1 MHSHIL
7 ARKLHNILVKAERGG
22 KMLKRIRLLFKRNRD
37 HITYEILSKFR
48 KMDLGIVWMEAY
60 TKDCYIKFEVQ
71 DEKQYQELLK
81 NLNTIE
87 DLGSISEVD
96 LIAFEARNLQVNEI
110 INLLGKLILVV
121 DCNGIVKYSNISREL
136 KAVEGELSS
145 IIGKPISEFIE
156 DEEFVE
162 KVLDADLEESIDEL
176 TLGSG
181 EFIAKMYRKRFRD
194 SNLFGKII
202 VFEDIS
208 ELSSYAD
215 KKFYSSHITFK
226 DLIFESPLME
236 KCVNTAMEFS
246 QMDVEILITG
256 ESGTGKELFTR
267 AIHNLSSRRDKP
279 FIAINCSSLP
289 EQLLESE
296 LFGYEDGS
304 FTGAIKGG
312 KAGIFESCNG
322 GTIFLDEIGDM
333 PIHLQAKLLRVL
345 QEKRIRRIGG
355 SEEIPV
361 NFRLISATNKDL
373 KEMIL
378 KEEFRLDLMYRL
390 NTLSLNIPPLRKRK
404 EDIKPLVDYFTK
416 KYSNGIEEE
425 TYSPDAIK
433 ALESYNY
440 PGNVRELQNVIIRAL
455 TTLKGNVVKPS
466 DLKFYFEDNSND
478 VNETFDEKV
487 ERFEKELI
495 VSALEDGASIRQTA
509 HSLGITHTKLINRMK
524 KYKL

>member
-7 ARKLHNILVKAERGG
+7 ARKLHNILVKDERGG

-246 QMDVEILITG
+246 QMDVEILITEG
-256 ESGTGKELFTR
+256 
-267 AIHNLSSRRDKP
+267 
-279 FIAINCSSLP
+279 
-289 EQLLESE
+289 
-296 LFGYEDGS
+296 
-304 FTGAIKGG
+304 
-312 KAGIFESCNG
+312 
-322 GTIFLDEIGDM
+322 
-333 PIHLQAKLLRVL
+333 
-345 QEKRIRRIGG
+345 
-355 SEEIPV
+355 
-361 NFRLISATNKDL
+361 
-373 KEMIL
+373 
-378 KEEFRLDLMYRL
+378 
-390 NTLSLNIPPLRKRK
+390 
-404 EDIKPLVDYFTK
+404 
-416 KYSNGIEEE
+416 
-425 TYSPDAIK
+425 
-433 ALESYNY
+433 
-440 PGNVRELQNVIIRAL
+440 
-455 TTLKGNVVKPS
+455 
-466 DLKFYFEDNSND
+466 
-478 VNETFDEKV
+478 
-487 ERFEKELI
+487 
-495 VSALEDGASIRQTA
+495 
-509 HSLGITHTKLINRMK
+509 
-524 KYKL
+524 

>member
-1 MHSHIL
+1 
-7 ARKLHNILVKAERGG
+7 
-22 KMLKRIRLLFKRNRD
+22 MLKRIRLLFKRNRD
-37 HITYEILSKFR
+37 HITHDILTEFR
-48 KMDLGIVWMEAY
+48 KLDLGIVWMEIY
-60 TKDCYIKFEVQ
+60 TKDCYIKFEVP
-71 DEKQYQELLK
+71 DEKIYNLLLK
-81 NLNTIE
+81 NLEKIQ
-87 DLGSISEVD
+87 DLDSISEID

-121 DCNGIVKYSNISREL
+121 DCNGIVKYSNISEEL
-136 KAVEGELSS
+136 KAVKGELST
-145 IIGKPISEFIE
+145 IIGKSISEFIE
-156 DEEFVE
+156 DEEFVG
-162 KVLDADLEESIDEL
+162 KVLDDSLEESIDEL
-176 TLGSG
+176 TLGNS

-194 SNLFGKII
+194 SNLLGKII

-236 KCVNTAMEFS
+236 KCVKTAMEFS

-373 KEMIL
+373 KNMIL

-390 NTLSLNIPPLRKRK
+390 NTLSLSIPPLRKRK
-404 EDIKPLVDYFTK
+404 EDIKPLVEYFTK
-416 KYSNGIEEE
+416 KYSNGNGNEK
-425 TYSPDAIK
+425 YSQDAIK
-433 ALESYNY
+433 ALLSYNY
-440 PGNVRELQNVIIRAL
+440 PGNVRELQNIIIRAL

-466 DLKFYFEDNSND
+466 DLKFYFEDSSNG

-487 ERFEKELI
+487 EKFEIELI
-495 VSALEDGASIRQTA
+495 TSALEDGVSIRQTA
-509 HSLGITHTKLINRMK
+509 HNLGITHTKLINRMK

>member
-1 MHSHIL
+1 
-7 ARKLHNILVKAERGG
+7 
-22 KMLKRIRLLFKRNRD
+22 MLKRIRLLFKQNRD
-37 HITYEILSKFR
+37 HITYDVISEFR
-48 KMDLGIVWMEAY
+48 KLDLGIVWMEIY
-60 TKDCYIKFEVQ
+60 TKDCYIKFEVPNEELYKELINNLQKIQ
-71 DEKQYQELLK
+71 DLDTLTE
-81 NLNTIE
+81 I
-87 DLGSISEVD
+87 D

-110 INLLGKLILVV
+110 VNLLGKLILVV
-121 DCNGIVKYSNISREL
+121 DCNGIVKYSNISSDL
-136 KAVEGELSS
+136 KAVQGELST
-145 IIGKPISEFIE
+145 IMGRPISEFIDDE
-156 DEEFVE
+156 DFIE

-176 TLGSG
+176 TLGNS
-181 EFIAKMYRKRFRD
+181 EFIAKMYRQKFQD

-215 KKFYSSHITFK
+215 KKYYSSHITFK

-236 KCVNTAMEFS
+236 KCVNTAKEFS

-267 AIHNLSSRRDKP
+267 AIHNLSARRDKP

-361 NFRLISATNKDL
+361 NFRLISATNRDL
-373 KEMIL
+373 KGMIL

-390 NTLSLNIPPLRKRK
+390 NTLSLSIPPLRKRK
-404 EDIKPLVDYFTK
+404 EDIMPLVNYFTK
-416 KYSNGIEEE
+416 KYSNSNGEE
-425 TYSPDAIK
+425 TYTSDAIK
-433 ALESYNY
+433 SLLSYNY
-440 PGNVRELQNVIIRAL
+440 PGNVRELQNIIIRAL
-455 TTLKGNVVKPS
+455 TTLKGNVV
-466 DLKFYFEDNSND
+466 DTTDIKFYFDDSSNGLD
-478 VNETFDEKV
+478 ETFDEKL
-487 ERFEKELI
+487 ERFEKDLI
-495 VSALEDGASIRQTA
+495 MSALETGDSIRQTA
-509 HSLGITHTKLINRMK
+509 QNLGITHTRLINRMK
-524 KYKL
+524 KYNI